1 MIAYILIRFNYFSD
15 AMVTA
20 IFAVGKLKRLGYR
33 LLQEAGYVEGIHKRK
48 IREPPIIVDGM

>member
-1 MIAYILIRFNYFSD
+1 
-15 AMVTA
+15 MVTA